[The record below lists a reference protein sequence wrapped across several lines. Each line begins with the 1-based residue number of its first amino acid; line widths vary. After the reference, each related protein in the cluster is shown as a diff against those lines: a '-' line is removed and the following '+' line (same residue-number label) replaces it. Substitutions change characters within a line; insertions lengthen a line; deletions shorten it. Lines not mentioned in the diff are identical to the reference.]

1 MCLQPSSMTLVNPK
15 NCGVE
20 SPFAWFEFKCKKVK
34 STQLANSHDEKKK
47 ISILPTPETSPESTS
62 KIFYRPTPEE
72 SAVQTLSTSPV
83 PNTKTS
89 RVIDVKNTKFSK
101 VLEIGQT
108 NAHC

>member
-1 MCLQPSSMTLVNPK
+1 MS
-15 NCGVE
+15 
-20 SPFAWFEFKCKKVK
+20 KKDK
-34 STQLANSHDEKKK
+34 SIQLANSHDEKKK

-89 RVIDVKNTKFSK
+89 RVIDGKNTKFSK
-101 VLEIGQT
+101 VLEIAQA